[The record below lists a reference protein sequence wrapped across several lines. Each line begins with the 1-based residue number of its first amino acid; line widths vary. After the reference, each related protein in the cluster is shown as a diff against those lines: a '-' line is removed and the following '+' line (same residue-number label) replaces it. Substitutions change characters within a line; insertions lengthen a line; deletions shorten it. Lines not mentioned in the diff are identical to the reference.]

1 LDIKTLFIIG
11 GQRSGTT
18 FLSNLLKQHPKI
30 QFLEPLFPE
39 PKFFVKNPDASK
51 KEFLLKFNDDNS
63 KEVFAEKSTSY
74 FEHEL
79 ALQKIKQEFP
89 KSQIIFLIRNP
100 VDRAISNYFFTKQHG
115 LETRTLEEAF
125 MHKTPPPTLK
135 TDLSVNP
142 FDYIKRSKY
151 SIIIPKL
158 QSIFGSQLL
167 LLSFDELVKHP
178 QKSIAKVLSRLYLEV
193 GNIPFNLNKNE
204 SIKDEIVSN
213 EIKEYLNLYFKP
225 EMEFL
230 SKTQLI

>member
-1 LDIKTLFIIG
+1 MNKKALFIIG

-18 FLSNLLKQHPKI
+18 FLLNLLNQHSKI
-30 QFLEPLFPE
+30 QFSKPVFPE
-39 PKFFVKNPDASK
+39 PKFFVKNPHASK
-51 KEFLLKFNDDNS
+51 KEFLLKFIDDNS

-74 FEHEL
+74 FEHEF

-89 KSQIIFLIRNP
+89 ESIVIFLVRNP
-100 VDRAISNYFFTKQHG
+100 TDRALSNYFFTKQNG

-142 FDYIKRSKY
+142 FDYLKRSKY

-158 QSIFGSQLL
+158 QSIFGSQLM
-167 LLSFDELVKHP
+167 LLSFDSLVKYP
-178 QKSIAKVLSRLYLEV
+178 QKSIAKVLLRLNLELE
-193 GNIPFNLNKNE
+193 NIPFNSNKNE
-204 SIKDEIVSN
+204 RVKTEILSN
-213 EIKEYLNLYFKP
+213 EIIDYLNFYFKS

-230 SKTQLI
+230 SKTELD